1 MVKAP
6 QQEHLVEQGLPC
18 ARYVVEKE
26 KSVCRF
32 NAIITS
38 LQNIK
43 VRDAGRPRSVNQKD
57 INMKLTKDQLRP
69 VKDKISTE
77 AEKES
82 QEEVLQFVNVELY
95 LDTMRKMGITTNPLQ
110 HVIDAITEAMEQSD
124 SVSQEGSKDM
134 I

>member
-1 MVKAP
+1 
-6 QQEHLVEQGLPC
+6 
-18 ARYVVEKE
+18 
-26 KSVCRF
+26 
-32 NAIITS
+32 
-38 LQNIK
+38 
-43 VRDAGRPRSVNQKD
+43 
-57 INMKLTKDQLRP
+57 MKLTKDQLRP